1 MFCNVLLFWFGGR
14 LFIIRVRT
22 KANASL
28 PRLHHNY
35 CFASRHLYD
44 IRKQRGEKILLIG
57 WWETPEVSK
66 HKMCRDRVLLV
77 FSHWV
82 FTRINLSTAAPA
94 ASHSCDKVSPGPRI
108 QMLNVSHRIKGVA
121 RRFLIKY
128 WIIPPALIWFQ
139 WRSIKIWHWCWERR
153 PGHRKLKLDS
163 IINLDQSKGMSSMSK
178 VHYINDKIRKIQV
191 LPRLQLG
198 LGSDKVHIN
207 L

>member
-1 MFCNVLLFWFGGR
+1 MATRSLEGEQICEDIFLNWEHRQMFCNVLLFWFGGR

-82 FTRINLSTAAPA
+82 FTLINLSTAAPA
-94 ASHSCDKVSPGPRI
+94 ASHSGVMQRAGPWI
-108 QMLNVSHRIKGVA
+108 LMLNVTKMGVS
-121 RRFLIKY
+121 RDF
-128 WIIPPALIWFQ
+128 
-139 WRSIKIWHWCWERR
+139 
-153 PGHRKLKLDS
+153 
-163 IINLDQSKGMSSMSK
+163 SSNTTRYNPS
-178 VHYINDKIRKIQV
+178 QC
-191 LPRLQLG
+191 
-198 LGSDKVHIN
+198 
-207 L
+207 